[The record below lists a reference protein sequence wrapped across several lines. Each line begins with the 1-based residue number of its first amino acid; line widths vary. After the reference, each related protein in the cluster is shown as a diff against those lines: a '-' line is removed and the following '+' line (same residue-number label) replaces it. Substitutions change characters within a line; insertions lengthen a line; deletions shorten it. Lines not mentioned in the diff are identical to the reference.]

1 MWKLFLQSGIHYTF
15 PMEVYIVV
23 QLCVF
28 HCGWKTSI
36 DWVGVVVYTARRWW
50 YVSIRRRKVLL
61 SYIHSCVVYV
71 CVHVC
76 AQWAWGLRLY
86 SCVLLDSYAD

>member
-36 DWVGVVVYTARRWW
+36 DWVGVVVYTARWWW
-50 YVSIRRRKVLL
+50 YVSIQSRKVLL
-61 SYIHSCVVYV
+61 SYIQSCVVYV
-71 CVHVC
+71 CVCSVSLGTLC
-76 AQWAWGLRLY
+76 PP
-86 SCVLLDSYAD
+86 